1 MNNKH
6 LRMIWGIV
14 CAPIKAIIR
23 RNRHE
28 STQNLLEAEAFDR
41 KWQQDWE
48 RMHHFSYM
56 TNTAY
61 TDSPLYNH
69 LGELNN

>member
-1 MNNKH
+1 MANKH
-6 LRMIWGIV
+6 FRMIWGIV
-14 CAPIKAIIR
+14 FAPIKYFVR

-28 STQNLLEAEAFDR
+28 STQNLLMSRARVR
-41 KWQQDWE
+41 KWQNDWE

>member
-1 MNNKH
+1 MVNKH
-6 LRMIWGIV
+6 FRMIGGIV
-14 CAPIKAIIR
+14 CAPIKYFIR

-41 KWQQDWE
+41 KWQNDWE
-48 RMHHFSYM
+48 RMHHFASM
-56 TNTAY
+56 CNKAY

>member
-1 MNNKH
+1 MVNKH

-23 RNRHE
+23 HSRHE

-41 KWQQDWE
+41 KWQNDWE
-48 RMHHFSYM
+48 RMHRFACM
-56 TNTAY
+56 CNKPY